1 MRARILTL
9 SALTCAA
16 FFLVACDPPGKP
28 KAEEAQSEDREAITD
43 FRTLYQSNCS
53 ACHGDDGRNGP
64 ARILNDAL
72 YLSILPRETLKQ
84 IVTYGRPGTD
94 MPAWAKSRRG
104 PLTDKQVDI
113 LVDGMYSNWGKKTTA
128 FADAPGYVA
137 GGPGDPVHGKRQFLM
152 SCFMCHGK
160 GAKPGPITTPEYLDL
175 VSDQMIRTSII
186 VGRPDLGMPT
196 YKNLNM
202 GRPLSN
208 QDVTDLVA
216 YVISLRQHPAPG
228 EIPGLNGQQ
237 ESAIGSGNSGPS
249 SKGNEG
255 SGNGPGSP
263 RQQENEGNKG
273 KESSRQ
279 RGVK

>member
-1 MRARILTL
+1 
-9 SALTCAA
+9 
-16 FFLVACDPPGKP
+16 
-28 KAEEAQSEDREAITD
+28 
-43 FRTLYQSNCS
+43 
-53 ACHGDDGRNGP
+53 
-64 ARILNDAL
+64 
-72 YLSILPRETLKQ
+72 
-84 IVTYGRPGTD
+84 
-94 MPAWAKSRRG
+94 
-104 PLTDKQVDI
+104 
-113 LVDGMYSNWGKKTTA
+113 
-128 FADAPGYVA
+128 
-137 GGPGDPVHGKRQFLM
+137 
-152 SCFMCHGK
+152 
-160 GAKPGPITTPEYLDL
+160 
-175 VSDQMIRTSII
+175 MIRTSII